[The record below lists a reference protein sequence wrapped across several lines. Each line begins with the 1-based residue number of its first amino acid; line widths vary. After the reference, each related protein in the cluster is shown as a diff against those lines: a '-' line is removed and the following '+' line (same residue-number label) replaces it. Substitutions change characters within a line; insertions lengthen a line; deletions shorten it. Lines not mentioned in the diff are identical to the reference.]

1 MLRLGLVVILLAGC
15 ARGGHGEQGKE
26 RGDCRAGS
34 ANMCDPGLLCLSN
47 LCVRPPPA
55 DCTVVADQLASMDL
69 GNYAEPEERAPIV
82 AKYKA
87 ACDKAHVS
95 KEEGECL
102 DKAKDKWSAAQCA
115 TRMFPELASNNSG
128 DCKKVV
134 AKLEAAMRTAQEG
147 SAETPQLAQWQQ
159 TIARVMKESCEQDA
173 WPDAM
178 KQCVLLAEVKQG
190 ADAMQTCNQ
199 QMPPALQ
206 TKLSQRLQTAM
217 QEQNR

>member
-1 MLRLGLVVILLAGC
+1 MLRFGLVVILLAGC
-15 ARGGHGEQGKE
+15 TRGGHGEQGKE

-34 ANMCDPGLLCLSN
+34 ANVCDPGLLCLSN

-55 DCTVVADQLASMDL
+55 DCTMVGETLASIDL
-69 GNYAEPEERAPIV
+69 GNYAEPEDRAPIV

-95 KEEGECL
+95 KEEGECF

-115 TRMFPELASNNSG
+115 TRMFPEMASTNSS

-134 AKLEAAMRTAQEG
+134 EKVEAAIKAMPQQD
-147 SAETPQLAQWQQ
+147 PQLVQWQH
-159 TIARVMKESCEQDA
+159 TLGRVMKESCEQDA

-178 KQCVLLAEVKQG
+178 KQCILMAEIQRG
-190 ADAMQTCNQ
+190 ADAMQACNQ

-206 TKLSQRLQTAM
+206 NKLQQRLQTAM
-217 QEQNR
+217 QEQTK